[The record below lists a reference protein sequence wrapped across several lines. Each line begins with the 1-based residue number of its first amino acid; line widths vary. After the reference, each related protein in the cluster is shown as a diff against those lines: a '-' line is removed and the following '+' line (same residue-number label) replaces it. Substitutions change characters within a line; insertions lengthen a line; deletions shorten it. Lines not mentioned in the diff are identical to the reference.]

1 MSDAPAPL
9 LTTPSFSTAGG
20 QFDHSTPQGLG
31 ATLRILRLSK
41 ELSIAEIS
49 ARLKF
54 SARQVE
60 ALEAE
65 DWAHLPGGLPL
76 RGLVKNYARVLE
88 ADVQLMLD
96 LLDTATPQARLPRR
110 VLGSDATG
118 GLIRADTLFEETT
131 SRSTWGWLAVI
142 ALLVLVAVFYIISR
156 GWLPDALADWFK

>member
-9 LTTPSFSTAGG
+9 LTKPSLSASDGL
-20 QFDHSTPQGLG
+20 TPQGLG
-31 ATLRILRLSK
+31 ATLRILRLAK
-41 ELSIAEIS
+41 ELSIADIS

-54 SARQVE
+54 STRQIE

-65 DWAHLPGGLPL
+65 DWTHLPGGLPL

-88 ADVQLMLD
+88 ADAQLMLD
-96 LLDTATPQARLPRR
+96 LLDATTPQARLPRR
-110 VLGSDATG
+110 VLESGAAGPIS
-118 GLIRADTLFEETT
+118 ADKLFEETA